1 MTFTIRSNSDSYA
14 TDLTTPITI
23 SDVTTTQTSTF
34 TFGVTNSSTAVTF
47 RIYAYSAEGGAG
59 SWGPGDFAGDD
70 IVVNGSTADL
80 STNTSVQFASTGS
93 TVNEN
98 VGTVDLTLEITDEDA
113 TNDTEVDVVLI
124 TGSAGR
130 VNSYTT
136 QTVTFPG
143 GSSTDET
150 VTITVTDNSLCDGNT
165 IIGFELQNITGGQGT
180 AFIGANDT
188 YDLSITD
195 NDVCTSVSFAVTS
208 ATVSEGVGTYN
219 VTVDI
224 ADFSPSVATSVDVV
238 LTAGSAARINS
249 YTTQTVT
256 FPANS
261 GTSQNVTL
269 TVTDNGSCDG
279 TESLTFELQNLTGG
293 QGTPFIGPN
302 DTRTLDITD
311 NDGTVDALIA
321 RQAFDGLGTD
331 TWSIASGAGNISTAT
346 GGSDFPSDERILSGT
361 ASWQVVNTSATLDL
375 GTIDVSGYSN
385 VVLTA
390 RLSSTAGTGGNGA
403 DTGDEVE
410 FFVDVDGAGFP
421 SNGDILIL
429 GNSNAQW
436 GFSTGTGVASTTAG
450 TDLTFQPAGGGG
462 RTTDGYSFISISIPD
477 NSSTVALRV
486 SALNNS
492 TNEIWNLEDIE
503 IRGDYCATTYYSRAD
518 GDVGDAIWSETP
530 SGSAGSVTF
539 DRFKSMVVQNGDVVN
554 IDADTR
560 IADLTI
566 DAGGQLDLAAFTL
579 TVSGDV
585 FDNNGTM
592 TAADDSELRFNS
604 PNLTTVEST
613 TTLDLFD
620 LTANTPGDLLTDAA
634 IEIRGTLL
642 LQDGEFDAS
651 LGSVTLA
658 SDASGTGRL
667 GPVAATADFTGDM
680 TVQRFIPAGATNWRF
695 LGSPV
700 AGQTINEWKDD
711 FITAGFPGSHSP
723 GFSNPPG
730 SGILWPSI
738 RWYDETL
745 IPANIDTGWVGVSSV
760 AQTLDAGQG
769 FAAWCGTGLTTTTA
783 FTIDLTGAPNIAA
796 STITRNLDYTNN
808 SAPTVDG
815 WNAVSNPLPSPVLF
829 SSLGRT
835 NVEDYVYI
843 FNPAAGNVAAYD
855 VSSTISTNGGNDTI
869 QSSQAFM
876 VQATAGSAS
885 ISFDEADK
893 VNDRQGG
900 FFGGSQVSTFNGV
913 RLKLTSGLNTFS
925 DETVVAFALGT
936 PGVDGNDVPKMT
948 FSHPDAPQIAS
959 RVDGGLFAINATAG
973 YTEDLSIPIMVDAK
987 IDGDYTVSASS
998 MENIG
1003 LRCLVLEDLETGTMT
1018 PLVEGASY
1026 TFTVA
1031 ADASN
1036 EEPRLL
1042 LHASVPVPLYA
1053 DATTCHNT
1061 SDGRGT
1067 VVHVGDAP
1075 IDIVWTD
1082 ADGVTMYTQSI
1093 TEGVAIVDGLAAGE
1107 YHVAVSSDAGCGA
1120 LSTSFTIV
1128 SPSMLEVESTN
1139 VAASCPNTADG
1150 RVDLTVLGGTAPYQY
1165 AWSDGSDAEDLVA
1178 AAGTYTVTV
1187 MDDNGCTVPTP
1198 EFTIAAGEGPTALA
1212 ELSAT
1217 TVLVNVPVDFTNT
1230 GSTGDIVW
1238 TFGDGQ
1244 FSVENE
1250 PSHTYTAPGTY
1261 TVTMTVT
1268 DGDCADTWTA
1278 EVMVE
1283 TSTGIQTNAPVG
1295 TNAWFDNDKFV
1306 VEHAFNNGQPVTI
1319 EVMDATGRLHLSRQV
1334 AGTPARV
1341 NVPAEGLSTGIW
1353 FVRVSNAGTS
1363 RTMRVPLVR

>member
-1 MTFTIRSNSDSYA
+1 
-14 TDLTTPITI
+14 
-23 SDVTTTQTSTF
+23 
-34 TFGVTNSSTAVTF
+34 
-47 RIYAYSAEGGAG
+47 
-59 SWGPGDFAGDD
+59 
-70 IVVNGSTADL
+70 
-80 STNTSVQFASTGS
+80 
-93 TVNEN
+93 VNEN

-180 AFIGANDT
+180 AFIGANVT

-279 TESLTFELQNLTGG
+279 TASLTFELQNLTGG

-311 NDGTVDALIA
+311 NDGTLDALIA

-331 TWSIASGAGNISTAT
+331 TWAITTGSGNISTAD
-346 GGSDFPSDERILSGT
+346 GSGDTPGSERILSGT
-361 ASWQVVNTSATLDL
+361 ASWQVNNGNDVLELSS
-375 GTIDVSGYSN
+375 IDVSGYSN
-385 VVLTA
+385 IVLTA
-390 RLSSTAGTGGNGA
+390 RLSSTSTSVGNGA
-403 DTGDEVE
+403 ELTDIVE
-410 FFVDVDGAGFP
+410 FFVDVDGSGFP
-421 SNGDILIL
+421 GTPDLTVT
-429 GNSNAQW
+429 GFNSNTRW
-436 GFSTGTGVASTTAG
+436 GFSTGLGVASTAAG
-450 TDLTFQPAGGGG
+450 TPATFTPAGSGN
-462 RTTDGYSFISISIPD
+462 RTTDGYTYISISIPG
-477 NSSTVALRV
+477 SPSTVALQIE
-486 SALNNS
+486 ALNNAS
-492 TNEIWNLEDIE
+492 GEVWNVEDIE

-783 FTIDLTGAPNIAA
+783 FTIDVTGAPNIAA

-808 SAPTVDG
+808 GAPTIDG

-843 FNPAAGNVAAYD
+843 FNPAAGNVAVYD
-855 VSSTISTNGGNDTI
+855 VSSGIPTNGGNDTI
-869 QSSQAFM
+869 QSSQAFL

-973 YTEDLSIPIMVDAK
+973 YSEDLSIPIMVDAK
-987 IDGDYTVSASS
+987 IDGDYTVTASS

-1003 LRCLVLEDLETGTMT
+1003 LRCLVLEDLETGAMT

-1026 TFTVA
+1026 TFTMA

-1067 VVHVGDAP
+1067 VVHMGDAP

-1128 SPSMLEVESTN
+1128 SPSMMEVGSTN

-1244 FSVENE
+1244 FSIENE

-1295 TNAWFDNDKFV
+1295 TNAWFANDKFV